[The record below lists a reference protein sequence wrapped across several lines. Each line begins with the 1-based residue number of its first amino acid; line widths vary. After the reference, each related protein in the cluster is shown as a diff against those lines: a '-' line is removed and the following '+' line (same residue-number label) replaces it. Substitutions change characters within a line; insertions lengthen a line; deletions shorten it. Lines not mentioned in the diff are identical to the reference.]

1 MKKLKKLKAV
11 KNLCMAL
18 LCMVGLQAG
27 EPMAETIFS
36 ENFNDFSVHFIVL
49 ETPKMSVDIA
59 LPTNKE
65 QEELIKQIYPDGN
78 AQNYHII
85 ALVQADGINALVDT
99 GYKETFFRLENAL
112 QNFNLTPKDITHI
125 ILTHGHKDHIGGLLD
140 SQNKPNFPNAT
151 LLLDNLEYEYW
162 ANAPTKKTIKAIN
175 AYEKREFFNS
185 KHIPIKNLSALRNVP
200 AYGHTP
206 GHNMIL
212 FQKGEQ
218 KILFIAD
225 LVHLFELQRLE
236 PGISVSYDIDKL
248 QAAQTRRD
256 MLELYKDT
264 RLIGAHFPFP
274 APLDLNNLKI
284 LEVIRNK

>member
-1 MKKLKKLKAV
+1 MKAV
-11 KNLCMAL
+11 KNLCVTL
-18 LCMVGLQAG
+18 FCMVSLWAG
-27 EPMAETIFS
+27 EPIAETIFG
-36 ENFNDFSVHFIVL
+36 ENFDDFSVHFIVL
-49 ETPKMSVDIA
+49 KTHKMSVDIA

-78 AQNYHII
+78 TQNHHII
-85 ALVQADGINALVDT
+85 ALVQTDGINALIDT

-125 ILTHGHKDHIGGLLD
+125 ILTHGHRDHIGGLVD

-162 ANAPTKKTIKAIN
+162 ANAPTKDVIEAIN
-175 AYEKREFFNS
+175 AYEKREFFNGS
-185 KHIPIKNLSALRNVP
+185 HIPIKNFNALSNIP

-274 APLDLNNLKI
+274 APLNLADLTI
-284 LEVIRNK
+284 LESIRNK